1 MIIGTVKK
9 RFGGETMYDI
19 LIIGAGPAG
28 MTAAIYGQRGGKKT
42 IVFDKLSYG
51 GQVINTAEVANY
63 PGIPNMTGLDFA
75 DKTYNQMKDLGA
87 EMSYEEISEIRDA
100 DKPIKTVITTSGKE
114 YQCKAIIIATG
125 SSPRPL
131 GVENED
137 RFRGA
142 GISYCATC
150 DGAFFR
156 DKTVAVCGG
165 GNTALE
171 DAEVLSDIAEKVYL
185 VHRRDEFRADATNV
199 KRVKSKKN
207 VELVLDSVVTAIKGE
222 RFIQGIEVENKK
234 TGEKRELKID
244 GLFVAI
250 GQMPENDIFKDVVKL
265 NKAGYVEAGEDC
277 LTGTD
282 GIFTAGDCRA
292 KKVRQI
298 TTAVSDGAIAALAA
312 IEHINKTEY

>member
-1 MIIGTVKK
+1 
-9 RFGGETMYDI
+9 MYDI
-19 LIIGAGPAG
+19 LIVGAGPAG
-28 MTAAIYGQRGGKKT
+28 MTAAIYGQRGGKNT

-63 PGIPNMTGLDFA
+63 PGMPNMTGLDFA
-75 DKTYNQMKDLGA
+75 DKTYNQMKNLGA

-100 DKPIKTVITTSGKE
+100 DKPIKTVVTSSGKE
-114 YQCKAIIIATG
+114 YECKTIIIATG

-137 RFRGA
+137 RFKGA

-150 DGAFFR
+150 DGAFFKN
-156 DKTVAVCGG
+156 KTVAVCGG

-185 VHRRDEFRADATNV
+185 VHRRDEFRADAINV
-199 KRVKSKKN
+199 KRVKAKEN
-207 VELVLDSVVTAIKGE
+207 VELVLDSVVTAINGE

-234 TGEKRELKID
+234 TNEKRELKID

-250 GQMPENDIFKDVVKL
+250 GQMPENEIFKDIVKL
-265 NKAGYVEAGEDC
+265 NKTGYIESGEDC
-277 LTGTD
+277 ITGTD
-282 GIFTAGDCRA
+282 GIFAAGDCRA

>member
-1 MIIGTVKK
+1 
-9 RFGGETMYDI
+9 MYDI
-19 LIIGAGPAG
+19 LIVGAGPAG
-28 MTAAIYGQRGGKKT
+28 MTAAIYGQRGGKNT

-63 PGIPNMTGLDFA
+63 PGMPNMTGLDFA
-75 DKTYNQMKDLGA
+75 DKTYNQMKNLGA

-100 DKPIKTVITTSGKE
+100 DKPIKTVVTSSGKE
-114 YQCKAIIIATG
+114 YECKTIIIATG

-137 RFRGA
+137 RFKGA

-150 DGAFFR
+150 DGAFFKN
-156 DKTVAVCGG
+156 KTVAVCGG

-185 VHRRDEFRADATNV
+185 VHRRDEFRADAINV
-199 KRVKSKKN
+199 KRGKAKEN
-207 VELVLDSVVTAIKGE
+207 VELVLDSVVTAINGE

-234 TGEKRELKID
+234 TNEKRELKID

-250 GQMPENDIFKDVVKL
+250 GQMPENEIFKDIVKL
-265 NKAGYVEAGEDC
+265 NKAGYIESGEDC
-277 LTGTD
+277 ITGTD
-282 GIFTAGDCRA
+282 GIFAAGDCRA

>member
-1 MIIGTVKK
+1 
-9 RFGGETMYDI
+9 MYDI
-19 LIIGAGPAG
+19 LIVGAGPAG

-63 PGIPNMTGLDFA
+63 PGMPNMTGLDFA
-75 DKTYNQMKDLGA
+75 EKTYNQMKDLGA
-87 EMSYEEISEIRDA
+87 EMSYEEIAEVKDA

-131 GVENED
+131 GVENEE
-137 RFRGA
+137 RFKGA

-156 DKTVAVCGG
+156 NKTVAVCGG

-185 VHRRDEFRADATNV
+185 IHRRDEFRADATNV
-199 KRVKSKKN
+199 KRVKGKKN
-207 VELVLDSVVTAIKGE
+207 VELVLDSVVTAINGE
-222 RFIQGIEVENKK
+222 RFIQSLEVQNKK
-234 TGEKRELKID
+234 TEEKRELKID

-250 GQMPENDIFKDVVKL
+250 GQMPENDIFKDIVKL
-265 NKAGYVEAGEDC
+265 NKAGYIEAGEDC

-282 GIFTAGDCRA
+282 GIFAAGDCRT

>member
-1 MIIGTVKK
+1 
-9 RFGGETMYDI
+9 MYDI
-19 LIIGAGPAG
+19 LIVGAGPAG

-75 DKTYNQMKDLGA
+75 EKTYNQMKGLGA
-87 EMSYEEISEIRDA
+87 EMNYEEISEIKDA
-100 DKPIKTVITTSGKE
+100 DKSIKTVITTSGKE

-131 GVENED
+131 GVENEE
-137 RFRGA
+137 RFKGA

-156 DKTVAVCGG
+156 NKTVAVCGG

-185 VHRRDEFRADATNV
+185 IHRRDEFRADATNV
-199 KRVKSKKN
+199 KRVKEKKN

-222 RFIQGIEVENKK
+222 RFIQSLEVQNKK
-234 TGEKRELKID
+234 TEEKRELKID

-250 GQMPENDIFKDVVKL
+250 GQMPENDIFKDIVKL
-265 NKAGYVEAGEDC
+265 NKAGYIEAGEDC

-282 GIFTAGDCRA
+282 GIFAAGDCRT

>member
-1 MIIGTVKK
+1 
-9 RFGGETMYDI
+9 MYDI
-19 LIIGAGPAG
+19 IIVGAGPAG

-63 PGIPNMTGLDFA
+63 PGMPNMSGLDFA
-75 DKTYNQMKDLGA
+75 EKTYNQMKDLGA

-100 DKPIKTVITTSGKE
+100 DKPIKTVITTSDKE

-137 RFRGA
+137 RFKGA

-156 DKTVAVCGG
+156 NKTVAVCGG

-199 KRVKSKKN
+199 KRVKGKKN
-207 VELVLDSVVTAIKGE
+207 VELVLDSVVTAINGE

-234 TGEKRELKID
+234 TSEKRELKID

-282 GIFTAGDCRA
+282 GIFAAGDCRA

>member
-1 MIIGTVKK
+1 MH
-9 RFGGETMYDI
+9 DI

-63 PGIPNMTGLDFA
+63 PGMPNMSGLDFA

-100 DKPIKTVITTSGKE
+100 DKSIKTVITTSGKE

-207 VELVLDSVVTAIKGE
+207 VELVLDSVVTTIKGE

-250 GQMPENDIFKDVVKL
+250 GQMPENEIFKDIVKL
-265 NKAGYVEAGEDC
+265 NKAGYIESGEDC
-277 LTGTD
+277 VTGTD
-282 GIFTAGDCRA
+282 GIFAAGDCRA

>member
-1 MIIGTVKK
+1 
-9 RFGGETMYDI
+9 MYDI

-63 PGIPNMTGLDFA
+63 PGMPNMTGLDFA

-100 DKPIKTVITTSGKE
+100 GKPIKTVVTSSGKE
-114 YQCKAIIIATG
+114 YECKTIIIATG

-137 RFRGA
+137 RFKGA

-150 DGAFFR
+150 DGAFFKN
-156 DKTVAVCGG
+156 KTVAVCGG

-199 KRVKSKKN
+199 KRVKAKKN
-207 VELVLDSVVTAIKGE
+207 VEMVLDSVVTAINGE

-234 TGEKRELKID
+234 TSEKRELKID

-250 GQMPENDIFKDVVKL
+250 GQMPENEIFKDIVKL
-265 NKAGYVEAGEDC
+265 NKAGYIEAGEDC
-277 LTGTD
+277 VTGTD
-282 GIFTAGDCRA
+282 GIFAAGDCRA

>member
-1 MIIGTVKK
+1 
-9 RFGGETMYDI
+9 MYDI
-19 LIIGAGPAG
+19 LIVGAGPAG

-100 DKPIKTVITTSGKE
+100 DKSIKTVITTSGKE

-207 VELVLDSVVTAIKGE
+207 VELVLDSVVTTIKGE

-250 GQMPENDIFKDVVKL
+250 GQMPENEIFKDIVKL
-265 NKAGYVEAGEDC
+265 NKAGYIESGEDC
-277 LTGTD
+277 VTGTD
-282 GIFTAGDCRA
+282 GIFAAGDCRA

>member
-1 MIIGTVKK
+1 
-9 RFGGETMYDI
+9 MYDI

-207 VELVLDSVVTAIKGE
+207 VELVLDSVVTTIKGE

-250 GQMPENDIFKDVVKL
+250 GQMPENDIFRDVVKL

-282 GIFTAGDCRA
+282 GIFAAGDCRA

-312 IEHINKTEY
+312 IDHINKTEY

>member
-1 MIIGTVKK
+1 
-9 RFGGETMYDI
+9 MYDI
-19 LIIGAGPAG
+19 LIVGAGPAG

-63 PGIPNMTGLDFA
+63 PGMPNMTGLDFA
-75 DKTYNQMKDLGA
+75 EKTYNQMKDLGA
-87 EMSYEEISEIRDA
+87 EMNYEEIAEVKDA

-131 GVENED
+131 GVENEE
-137 RFRGA
+137 RFKGA

-156 DKTVAVCGG
+156 NKTVAVCGG

-199 KRVKSKKN
+199 KRVKGKKN
-207 VELVLDSVVTAIKGE
+207 VELVLDSVVTAINGE
-222 RFIQGIEVENKK
+222 RFIQGLEVQNKK
-234 TGEKRELKID
+234 TEEKRELKID

-250 GQMPENDIFKDVVKL
+250 GQMPENSIFKEIVKL
-265 NKAGYVEAGEDC
+265 NKAGYIEAGENC

-282 GIFTAGDCRA
+282 GIFAAGDCRT

>member
-1 MIIGTVKK
+1 MH
-9 RFGGETMYDI
+9 DI

-171 DAEVLSDIAEKVYL
+171 DAEVLSDIAEKIYL

>member
-1 MIIGTVKK
+1 
-9 RFGGETMYDI
+9 MYDI
-19 LIIGAGPAG
+19 LIVGAGPAG
-28 MTAAIYGQRGGKKT
+28 MTAAIYGQRGGKRT

-63 PGIPNMTGLDFA
+63 PGMPNMTGLDFA
-75 DKTYNQMKDLGA
+75 EKTYNQMKDLGA
-87 EMSYEEISEIRDA
+87 EMNYEEIAEVKDA

-131 GVENED
+131 GVENEE
-137 RFRGA
+137 RFKGA

-156 DKTVAVCGG
+156 NKTVAVCGG

-199 KRVKSKKN
+199 KRVKGKKN
-207 VELVLDSVVTAIKGE
+207 VELVLDSVVTAINGE
-222 RFIQGIEVENKK
+222 RFIQGLEVQNKK
-234 TGEKRELKID
+234 TEEKRELKID

-250 GQMPENDIFKDVVKL
+250 GQVPENGIFKDIVKL
-265 NKAGYVEAGEDC
+265 NKAGYIEAGEDC

-282 GIFTAGDCRA
+282 GIFAAGDCRT

>member
-1 MIIGTVKK
+1 
-9 RFGGETMYDI
+9 MYDI

-100 DKPIKTVITTSGKE
+100 DKPIKTVITSSGKE
-114 YQCKAIIIATG
+114 YECKTIIIATG

-222 RFIQGIEVENKK
+222 RFIQGMDVENKK

>member
-1 MIIGTVKK
+1 
-9 RFGGETMYDI
+9 MYDI

-207 VELVLDSVVTAIKGE
+207 VELVLDSVVTTIKGE

-250 GQMPENDIFKDVVKL
+250 GQMPENDIFRDVVKL

-282 GIFTAGDCRA
+282 GIFAAGDCRA

>member
-1 MIIGTVKK
+1 
-9 RFGGETMYDI
+9 MYDI
-19 LIIGAGPAG
+19 LIVGAGPAG

-63 PGIPNMTGLDFA
+63 PGMPNMTGLDFA
-75 DKTYNQMKDLGA
+75 EKTYNQMKDLGA
-87 EMSYEEISEIRDA
+87 EMSYEEIAEVKGA

-137 RFRGA
+137 KFKGA

-156 DKTVAVCGG
+156 NKIVAVCGG

-185 VHRRDEFRADATNV
+185 IHRRDEFRADATNV
-199 KRVKSKKN
+199 KRVQGKKN
-207 VELVLDSVVTAIKGE
+207 VELVLDSVVTAINGE
-222 RFIQGIEVENKK
+222 RFIQGLEVQNKK
-234 TGEKRELKID
+234 TEEKRELKID

-250 GQMPENDIFKDVVKL
+250 GQMPENDIFKDIVKL
-265 NKAGYVEAGEDC
+265 NKAGYIEAGEDC

-282 GIFTAGDCRA
+282 GIFAAGDCRT

-312 IEHINKTEY
+312 IEHINKIEY

>member
-1 MIIGTVKK
+1 
-9 RFGGETMYDI
+9 MYDI
-19 LIIGAGPAG
+19 LIVGAGPAG

-63 PGIPNMTGLDFA
+63 PGMPNMTGLDFA
-75 DKTYNQMKDLGA
+75 EKTYNQMKDLGA
-87 EMSYEEISEIRDA
+87 EMSYEEISEIKDA
-100 DKPIKTVITTSGKE
+100 DKSIKTVITTSGKE

-131 GVENED
+131 GVENEE
-137 RFRGA
+137 RFKGA

-156 DKTVAVCGG
+156 NKTVAVCGG

-185 VHRRDEFRADATNV
+185 IHRRDEFRADATNV
-199 KRVKSKKN
+199 KRVKEKKN

-222 RFIQGIEVENKK
+222 RFIQSLEVQNKK
-234 TGEKRELKID
+234 TEEKRELKID

-250 GQMPENDIFKDVVKL
+250 GQMPENDIFKDIVKL
-265 NKAGYVEAGEDC
+265 NKAGYIEAGEDC

-282 GIFTAGDCRA
+282 GIFAAGDCRT

>member
-1 MIIGTVKK
+1 
-9 RFGGETMYDI
+9 MYDI

-63 PGIPNMTGLDFA
+63 PGMPNMTGLDFA
-75 DKTYNQMKDLGA
+75 EKTYNQMKNLGA

-100 DKPIKTVITTSGKE
+100 DKPIKTVVTSSGKE
-114 YQCKAIIIATG
+114 YECKTIIISTG

-137 RFRGA
+137 RFKGA

-150 DGAFFR
+150 DGAFFKN
-156 DKTVAVCGG
+156 KTVAVCGG

-199 KRVKSKKN
+199 KRVKAKEN
-207 VELVLDSVVTAIKGE
+207 VELVLDSVVTAINGE

-234 TGEKRELKID
+234 TNEKRELKID

-250 GQMPENDIFKDVVKL
+250 GQMPENEIFKDIVKL
-265 NKAGYVEAGEDC
+265 NKAGYIESGEDC
-277 LTGTD
+277 ITGTD
-282 GIFTAGDCRA
+282 GIFAAGDCRA

-312 IEHINKTEY
+312 IEHVNKTEY

>member
-1 MIIGTVKK
+1 
-9 RFGGETMYDI
+9 MYDI

-87 EMSYEEISEIRDA
+87 EMSYEEIAEVRDA

-114 YQCKAIIIATG
+114 YECKTIIIATG

-156 DKTVAVCGG
+156 NKTVAVCGG

-199 KRVKSKKN
+199 KRVKGKKN
-207 VELVLDSVVTAIKGE
+207 VELVLDSVVTAINGE
-222 RFIQGIEVENKK
+222 RFIKGIEVENKK

-250 GQMPENDIFKDVVKL
+250 GQMPENDIFKDIVKL

-282 GIFTAGDCRA
+282 GIFAAGDCRA

>member
-1 MIIGTVKK
+1 
-9 RFGGETMYDI
+9 MYDI
-19 LIIGAGPAG
+19 LIVGAGPAG

-75 DKTYNQMKDLGA
+75 EKTYNQMKDLGA
-87 EMSYEEISEIRDA
+87 EMNYEEISEIKDA
-100 DKPIKTVITTSGKE
+100 DKSIKTVITTSGKE

-131 GVENED
+131 GVENEE
-137 RFRGA
+137 RFKGA

-156 DKTVAVCGG
+156 NKTVAVCGG

-185 VHRRDEFRADATNV
+185 IHRRDEFRADATNV
-199 KRVKSKKN
+199 KRVKEKKN

-222 RFIQGIEVENKK
+222 RFIQSLEVQNKK
-234 TGEKRELKID
+234 TEEKRELKID

-250 GQMPENDIFKDVVKL
+250 GQMPENDIFKDIVKL
-265 NKAGYVEAGEDC
+265 NKAGYIEAGEDC

-282 GIFTAGDCRA
+282 GIFAAGDCRT

>member
-1 MIIGTVKK
+1 
-9 RFGGETMYDI
+9 MYDI

-100 DKPIKTVITTSGKE
+100 DKSIKTVITTSGKE

-222 RFIQGIEVENKK
+222 RFIQGIDVENKK

-312 IEHINKTEY
+312 IDHINKTEY

>member
-1 MIIGTVKK
+1 
-9 RFGGETMYDI
+9 MYDI

-63 PGIPNMTGLDFA
+63 PGMPNMTGLDFA

-100 DKPIKTVITTSGKE
+100 GKPIKTVVTSSGKE
-114 YQCKAIIIATG
+114 YECKTIIIATG

-137 RFRGA
+137 RFKGA

-150 DGAFFR
+150 DGAFFKN
-156 DKTVAVCGG
+156 KTVAVCGG

-199 KRVKSKKN
+199 KRVKAKKN
-207 VELVLDSVVTAIKGE
+207 VELVLDSVVTAINGE

-234 TGEKRELKID
+234 TSEKRELKID

-250 GQMPENDIFKDVVKL
+250 GQMPENEIFRDIVTL

-282 GIFTAGDCRA
+282 GIFAAGDCRT

-312 IEHINKTEY
+312 IEHVNKTEY

>member
-1 MIIGTVKK
+1 
-9 RFGGETMYDI
+9 MYDI

-63 PGIPNMTGLDFA
+63 PGMPNMTGLDFA
-75 DKTYNQMKDLGA
+75 DKTYNQMKELGA

-100 DKPIKTVITTSGKE
+100 DKPIKTVVTSSGKE
-114 YQCKAIIIATG
+114 YECKTIIIATG

-137 RFRGA
+137 RFKGA

-156 DKTVAVCGG
+156 NKTVAVCGG

-199 KRVKSKKN
+199 KRVKGKKN
-207 VELVLDSVVTAIKGE
+207 VELVLDSVVTAINGE

-234 TGEKRELKID
+234 TGDKRELKID

-250 GQMPENDIFKDVVKL
+250 GQMPENEIFRDIVTL
-265 NKAGYVEAGEDC
+265 NRAGYVEAGEDC

-282 GIFTAGDCRA
+282 GIFAAGDCRA

>member
-1 MIIGTVKK
+1 
-9 RFGGETMYDI
+9 MYDI
-19 LIIGAGPAG
+19 LIVGAGPAG

-63 PGIPNMTGLDFA
+63 PGMPNMTGLDFA
-75 DKTYNQMKDLGA
+75 EKTYNQMKDLGA
-87 EMSYEEISEIRDA
+87 EMNYEEIAEVKDA

-131 GVENED
+131 GVENEE
-137 RFRGA
+137 RFKGA

-199 KRVKSKKN
+199 KRVKEKKN

-222 RFIQGIEVENKK
+222 RFIQSLEVQNKK
-234 TGEKRELKID
+234 TEEKCELKID

-250 GQMPENDIFKDVVKL
+250 GQMPENGIFKEIVKL
-265 NKAGYVEAGEDC
+265 NKAGYIEAGEDC

-282 GIFTAGDCRA
+282 GIFAAGDCRT

>member
-1 MIIGTVKK
+1 
-9 RFGGETMYDI
+9 MYDI

-87 EMSYEEISEIRDA
+87 EMSYEEISEIRNA
-100 DKPIKTVITTSGKE
+100 DKPIKTVITSSGKE
-114 YQCKAIIIATG
+114 YECKTIIIATG

-207 VELVLDSVVTAIKGE
+207 VELVLDSVVTAINGE
-222 RFIQGIEVENKK
+222 RFVQGIDVENKK
-234 TGEKRELKID
+234 TSEKRELKID

-282 GIFTAGDCRA
+282 GIFAAGDCRA

>member
-1 MIIGTVKK
+1 
-9 RFGGETMYDI
+9 MYDI

-63 PGIPNMTGLDFA
+63 PGMPNMTGLDFA
-75 DKTYNQMKDLGA
+75 DKTYNQMKELGA
-87 EMSYEEISEIRDA
+87 EMSYEEISEIRYA
-100 DKPIKTVITTSGKE
+100 DKPIKTVVTSSGKE
-114 YQCKAIIIATG
+114 YECKTIIIATG

-137 RFRGA
+137 RFKGA

-156 DKTVAVCGG
+156 NKTVAVCGG

-171 DAEVLSDIAEKVYL
+171 DAEVLSDIAKKVYL

-199 KRVKSKKN
+199 KRVKTKKN
-207 VELVLDSVVTAIKGE
+207 VELVLDSVVTAINGE

-234 TGEKRELKID
+234 TGDKIELKID

-250 GQMPENDIFKDVVKL
+250 GQMPENDIFRDIVTL
-265 NKAGYVEAGEDC
+265 NKAGYVEADEDC

-282 GIFTAGDCRA
+282 GIFAAGDCRA

>member
-1 MIIGTVKK
+1 
-9 RFGGETMYDI
+9 MYDI

-114 YQCKAIIIATG
+114 YQCKVIIIATG

-199 KRVKSKKN
+199 KRVKTKKN

>member
-1 MIIGTVKK
+1 
-9 RFGGETMYDI
+9 MYDI
-19 LIIGAGPAG
+19 LIVGAGPAG

-75 DKTYNQMKDLGA
+75 EKTYNQMKDLGA
-87 EMSYEEISEIRDA
+87 EMSYEEISEIKDA
-100 DKPIKTVITTSGKE
+100 DKSIKTVITTSGKE

-131 GVENED
+131 GVENEE
-137 RFRGA
+137 RFKGA

-156 DKTVAVCGG
+156 NKTVAVCGG

-185 VHRRDEFRADATNV
+185 IHRRDEFRADATNV
-199 KRVKSKKN
+199 KRVKEKKN

-222 RFIQGIEVENKK
+222 RFIQSLEVQNKK
-234 TGEKRELKID
+234 TEEKRELKID

-250 GQMPENDIFKDVVKL
+250 GQMPENDIFKDIVKL
-265 NKAGYVEAGEDC
+265 NKAGYIEAGENC

-282 GIFTAGDCRA
+282 GIFAAGDCRT

>member
-1 MIIGTVKK
+1 
-9 RFGGETMYDI
+9 MYDI
-19 LIIGAGPAG
+19 LIVGAGPAG

-51 GQVINTAEVANY
+51 GQVINTGEVANY
-63 PGIPNMTGLDFA
+63 PGMPNMTGLDFA
-75 DKTYNQMKDLGA
+75 EKTYNQMKDLGA
-87 EMSYEEISEIRDA
+87 EMSYEEIAEVKDA

-131 GVENED
+131 GVENEE
-137 RFRGA
+137 RFKGA

-156 DKTVAVCGG
+156 NKTVAVCGG

-185 VHRRDEFRADATNV
+185 IHRRDEFRADATNV
-199 KRVKSKKN
+199 KRVKGKKN
-207 VELVLDSVVTAIKGE
+207 VELVLDSVVTAINGE
-222 RFIQGIEVENKK
+222 RFIQSLEVQNKN
-234 TGEKRELKID
+234 TEEKRELKID

-250 GQMPENDIFKDVVKL
+250 GQMPENDIFKDIVKL
-265 NKAGYVEAGEDC
+265 NKAGYIEAGEDC

-282 GIFTAGDCRA
+282 GIFVAGDCRT

>member
-1 MIIGTVKK
+1 
-9 RFGGETMYDI
+9 MYDI
-19 LIIGAGPAG
+19 LIVGAGPAG

-63 PGIPNMTGLDFA
+63 PGMPNMTGLDFA
-75 DKTYNQMKDLGA
+75 EKTYNQMKDLGA
-87 EMSYEEISEIRDA
+87 EMSYEEIAEVKDA

-131 GVENED
+131 GVENEE
-137 RFRGA
+137 RFKGA

-156 DKTVAVCGG
+156 NKTVAVCGG

-185 VHRRDEFRADATNV
+185 IHRRDEFRADATNV
-199 KRVKSKKN
+199 KRVKGKKN
-207 VELVLDSVVTAIKGE
+207 VELVLDSVVTAINGE
-222 RFIQGIEVENKK
+222 RFIQGLEVQNKK
-234 TGEKRELKID
+234 TEEKRELKID

-250 GQMPENDIFKDVVKL
+250 GQMPENDIFKDIVKL
-265 NKAGYVEAGEDC
+265 NKAGYIEVGEDC

-282 GIFTAGDCRA
+282 GIFAAGDCRT

>member
-1 MIIGTVKK
+1 
-9 RFGGETMYDI
+9 MYDI
-19 LIIGAGPAG
+19 LIVGAGPAG

-75 DKTYNQMKDLGA
+75 EKTYNQMKDLGA
-87 EMSYEEISEIRDA
+87 EMSYEEISEIKDA
-100 DKPIKTVITTSGKE
+100 DKSIKTVITTSGKE

-131 GVENED
+131 GVENEE
-137 RFRGA
+137 RFKGA

-156 DKTVAVCGG
+156 NKTVAVCGG

-185 VHRRDEFRADATNV
+185 IHRRDEFRADATNV
-199 KRVKSKKN
+199 KRVKGKKN
-207 VELVLDSVVTAIKGE
+207 VELVLDSVVTAINGE
-222 RFIQGIEVENKK
+222 RFIQSLEVQNKN
-234 TGEKRELKID
+234 TEEKRELKID

-250 GQMPENDIFKDVVKL
+250 GQMPENDIFKDIVKL
-265 NKAGYVEAGEDC
+265 NKAGYIEAGEDC

-282 GIFTAGDCRA
+282 GIFVAGDCRT

>member
-1 MIIGTVKK
+1 
-9 RFGGETMYDI
+9 MYDI

-63 PGIPNMTGLDFA
+63 PGMPNMTGLDFA

-222 RFIQGIEVENKK
+222 RFIQGIDVENKK

>member
-1 MIIGTVKK
+1 
-9 RFGGETMYDI
+9 MYDI
-19 LIIGAGPAG
+19 LIVGAGPAG

-100 DKPIKTVITTSGKE
+100 GKPIKTVVTSSGKE
-114 YQCKAIIIATG
+114 YECKTIIIATG

-137 RFRGA
+137 RFKGA

-150 DGAFFR
+150 DGAFFKN
-156 DKTVAVCGG
+156 KTVAVCGG

-199 KRVKSKKN
+199 KRVKAKKN
-207 VELVLDSVVTAIKGE
+207 VELVLDSVVTAINGE

-234 TGEKRELKID
+234 TSEKRELKID

-250 GQMPENDIFKDVVKL
+250 GQMPENEIFRDIVTL

-282 GIFTAGDCRA
+282 GIFAAGDCRA

>member
-1 MIIGTVKK
+1 
-9 RFGGETMYDI
+9 MYDI

-63 PGIPNMTGLDFA
+63 PGMPNMTGLDFA

-207 VELVLDSVVTAIKGE
+207 VELVLDSVVTTIKGE

-250 GQMPENDIFKDVVKL
+250 GQMPENEIFKDIVKL
-265 NKAGYVEAGEDC
+265 NKAGYIESGEDC
-277 LTGTD
+277 VTGTD
-282 GIFTAGDCRA
+282 GIFAAGDCRA

>member
-1 MIIGTVKK
+1 
-9 RFGGETMYDI
+9 MYDI

-100 DKPIKTVITTSGKE
+100 DKSIKTVITTSGKE

-171 DAEVLSDIAEKVYL
+171 DAEVLSDIAEKIYL

-282 GIFTAGDCRA
+282 GIFAAGDCRA

>member
-1 MIIGTVKK
+1 
-9 RFGGETMYDI
+9 MYDI

-75 DKTYNQMKDLGA
+75 EKTYNQMKDLGA
-87 EMSYEEISEIRDA
+87 EMSYEEISEIKDA
-100 DKPIKTVITTSGKE
+100 DKSIKTVITTSGKE

-137 RFRGA
+137 RFKGA

-156 DKTVAVCGG
+156 NKTVAVCGG

-185 VHRRDEFRADATNV
+185 IHRRDEFRADATNV
-199 KRVKSKKN
+199 KRVKGKKN
-207 VELVLDSVVTAIKGE
+207 VELVLDSVVTAINGE
-222 RFIQGIEVENKK
+222 RFIQGLEVQNKK
-234 TGEKRELKID
+234 TEEKRELKID

-250 GQMPENDIFKDVVKL
+250 GQMPENDIFKDIVKL
-265 NKAGYVEAGEDC
+265 NKGGYIEAGEDC

-282 GIFTAGDCRA
+282 GIFAAGDCRT

>member
-1 MIIGTVKK
+1 
-9 RFGGETMYDI
+9 MYDI

-63 PGIPNMTGLDFA
+63 PGMPNMTGLDFA
-75 DKTYNQMKDLGA
+75 DKTYKQMKDLGA
-87 EMSYEEISEIRDA
+87 EMSYEEISEIWDA
-100 DKPIKTVITTSGKE
+100 DKPIKTVVTSSGKE
-114 YQCKAIIIATG
+114 YECKTIIIATG

-137 RFRGA
+137 RFKGA

-156 DKTVAVCGG
+156 NKTVAVCGG

-171 DAEVLSDIAEKVYL
+171 DAEVLSDIAEKVYI

-199 KRVKSKKN
+199 KRVNSKKN
-207 VELVLDSVVTAIKGE
+207 VELVLDSVVTAINGE

-234 TGEKRELKID
+234 TGEKRELKLD

-250 GQMPENDIFKDVVKL
+250 GQMPENEIFRDIVTL
-265 NKAGYVEAGEDC
+265 NKAGYVEASEDC
-277 LTGTD
+277 LTGAD
-282 GIFTAGDCRA
+282 GIFAAGDCRT

>member
-1 MIIGTVKK
+1 
-9 RFGGETMYDI
+9 MYDI

-42 IVFDKLSYG
+42 IAFDKLSYG

-87 EMSYEEISEIRDA
+87 EMRYEEISEIRDA

-199 KRVKSKKN
+199 KRVKTKKN